1 MTLPQ
6 WPSSFPPEDPQLKDL
21 KKHSLHWFDY
31 WLKWGLLIFSVAK
44 CFSSHWEI
52 DVFKEEEARSDEK
65 WEEINH
71 WLSENTLFT
80 AAYFSNLRFQTPYYY
95 NRLNFLCLDILKA
108 WLQDGTLSK
117 AYHLPN
123 DTIKEFPANQENISY
138 ENIWMQFI
146 WGQTPLS
153 GFSL

>member
-1 MTLPQ
+1 M
-6 WPSSFPPEDPQLKDL
+6 
-21 KKHSLHWFDY
+21 
-31 WLKWGLLIFSVAK
+31 K

-52 DVFKEEEARSDEK
+52 DVFKEEEEARSVEK

-80 AAYFSNLRFQTPYYY
+80 AAYFSNLRFHTPYFY
-95 NRLNFLCLDILKA
+95 NWLNFLCLDILKA
-108 WLQDGTLSK
+108 WLQDGNLSK

-146 WGQTPLS
+146 WGQTLFQASHFKCWYNSCLLHFEYNLWRPLALNNLVPPVKELTIYHGS
-153 GFSL
+153 KL